1 MSEEITIH
9 KMDHNGEELLAYVGN
24 LLERTPDSI
33 TIEARFQR
41 DDVEAGGLQI
51 QRGDRF
57 VEHFYT
63 DRWYNIF
70 SVYDEGTD
78 LLKGWYCNITR
89 PARIEPAHV
98 YADDLALDVIV
109 FPDGRW
115 LVTDEEE
122 FADLDL
128 NLSERQNALQAVTE
142 LQAMVMRR
150 QGVFSTIHLHG

>member
-9 KMDHNGEELLAYVGN
+9 KMDHKGEELLAYIGN
-24 LLERTPDSI
+24 LLERTPTSI
-33 TIEARFQR
+33 TIEARFR
-41 DDVEAGGLQI
+41 REDVDVGGLQI
-51 QRGDRF
+51 QRGDHF
-57 VEHFYT
+57 VERFYD

-70 SVYDEGTD
+70 SVYDDGTD

-115 LVTDEEE
+115 LVMDEEE

-128 NLSERQNALQAVTE
+128 NLSERRSALQAVTE
-142 LQAMVMRR
+142 IQAMVIRR
-150 QGVFSTIHLHG
+150 QGVFSAIPASG